1 MSNSNLKI
9 TKRSDDFSKWY
20 NDIVAKADLAEH
32 SSVKGCMIIKPYGYA
47 IWEKMQSS
55 LDRIIKSKGVKN
67 AYFPLFIPQS
77 FLEKEAEHVE
87 GFNPELAIVTHGGGK
102 KLDEP
107 LVVRPT
113 SETIIY
119 DAYSR
124 WIKSYRDL
132 PLLINQWA
140 NVVRWEKRP
149 RLFLRTTEFL
159 WQEGH
164 TAHATAEE
172 AEEFTV
178 DMLNMY
184 AQFAQDFMAMPVFKG
199 IKPAFDKF
207 AGAEDTYSIEAMMQD
222 GKALQAGTSHNLGSK
237 FASAFNIQYLDENN
251 KLQLVHQSS
260 WGVSTRLI
268 GGLIMVHS
276 DDQGLR
282 LPPNIAPI
290 QIVIVPIF
298 KSDEEKIEVLK
309 ATEDIKEKLGKFK
322 VHVDDD
328 ANKSPGWKFNEWE
341 QKGVPIRIE
350 IGPKDLKKEKA
361 VVFRRDE
368 GTKEDVAISDLEKN
382 IPELLS
388 DIQTNLY
395 KQAVKFVE
403 KNTHTTDD
411 WDEFKKIMDENP
423 GFVFAHWCGEQKCED
438 EVKDATKA
446 NIRNIPF
453 EQSEEK
459 GKCLKCETVSD
470 TVALWAKSY

>member
-1 MSNSNLKI
+1 MNNLKI
-9 TKRSDDFSKWY
+9 TPRTQDFSKWY
-20 NDIVAKADLAEH
+20 NDIVSKADLAEH

-47 IWEKMQSS
+47 IWEKIQQS

-113 SETIIY
+113 SETIMY

-140 NVVRWEKRP
+140 NIVRWEKRP

-164 TAHATAEE
+164 TAHATAEQ
-172 AEEFTV
+172 AQEFTI

-184 AQFAQDFMAMPVFKG
+184 ASFAEDFLAMPVKKG
-199 IKPAFDKF
+199 RKPQFDKF
-207 AGAEDTYSIEAMMQD
+207 AGALDTYSIEAMMQD
-222 GKALQAGTSHNLGSK
+222 GKALQAGTSHNLGTN
-237 FASAFNIQYLDENN
+237 FASAFNIQYLDEDN
-251 KLQLVHQSS
+251 KLQLVHQTS
-260 WGVSTRLI
+260 WGVSTRLM
-268 GGLIMVHS
+268 GGIIMVHS

-290 QIVIVPIF
+290 QVVIVPIY
-298 KSDEEKIEVLK
+298 KTDDEEHKIMQIAEQ
-309 ATEDIKEKLGKFK
+309 IKKDLTKFS
-322 VHVDDD
+322 VHIDNDSK
-328 ANKSPGWKFNEWE
+328 KSPGWKFNEWE

-350 IGPKDLKKEKA
+350 IGPKDLTREE
-361 VVFRRDE
+361 VVLFRRDT
-368 GTKEDVAISDLEKN
+368 GNKENIDIKNVSKIVPDVLAS
-382 IPELLS
+382 
-388 DIQTNLY
+388 IQTTLY
-395 KQAVKFVE
+395 QQAIEFAE
-403 KNTHTTDD
+403 KNTYSTDD
-411 WDEFKKIMDENP
+411 WDEFKKIMDEKS
-423 GFVFAHWCGEQKCED
+423 GFIYSHWCGEQKCED
-438 EVKDATKA
+438 EIKEITKA
-446 NIRNIPF
+446 NIRHIPF
-453 EQSEEK
+453 EQREEK
-459 GKCLKCETVSD
+459 GKCVKCGSVCET
-470 TVALWAKSY
+470 TVLWAKSY

>member
-1 MSNSNLKI
+1 MSNLKI
-9 TKRSDDFSKWY
+9 TPRDQDFSKWY

-32 SSVKGCMIIKPYGYA
+32 APVKGCMTIKPYGYA
-47 IWEKMQSS
+47 IWEKIQNS

-67 AYFPLFIPQS
+67 AYFPIFIPQS
-77 FLEKEAEHVE
+77 FLQKEAEHVE
-87 GFNPELAIVTHGGGK
+87 GFNPELAVVTHGGGK

-113 SETIIY
+113 SETIMY
-119 DAYSR
+119 EAYSR

-164 TAHATAEE
+164 TAHATAAE
-172 AEEFTV
+172 AEGFTI

-184 AQFAQDFMAMPVFKG
+184 AQFCEDYLAMPVFKG
-199 IKPAFDKF
+199 CKPAFDKF

-222 GKALQAGTSHNLGSK
+222 GKALQAGTSHNLGTK

-251 KLQLVHQSS
+251 KLQLVHQTS
-260 WGVSTRLI
+260 WGVSTRLM

-276 DDQGLR
+276 DDQGLK

-290 QIVIVPIF
+290 QIVIIPIF
-298 KSDEEKIEVLK
+298 KNDDEKNSVKNIISEIQSDLK
-309 ATEDIKEKLGKFK
+309 KYRLAI
-322 VHVDDD
+322 DDD
-328 ANKSPGWKFNEWE
+328 EIKSPGWKFNEWE

-350 IGPKDLKKEKA
+350 IGPKDIAKNQV
-361 VVFRRDE
+361 VVFRRDQS
-368 GTKEDVAISDLEKN
+368 TKENIALSDLKTYL
-382 IPELLS
+382 PQLLS
-388 DIQTNLY
+388 DIQSNLLQTA
-395 KQAVKFVE
+395 KDFAA
-403 KNTHTTDD
+403 KNTHHTED
-411 WDEFKKIMDENP
+411 WEEFKKIMETNP
-423 GFVFAHWCGEQKCED
+423 GFIYTHWCGEQKCEG
-438 EVKDATKA
+438 EIKEITKA

-453 EQSEEK
+453 EQSEVK
-459 GKCLKCETVSD
+459 GKCIKCGTVCD
-470 TVALWAKSY
+470 TTVLWAKSY